1 MDTWDPTQGKTAK
14 LFVSDPRQGSV
25 AKITEKTFISIFLIY
40 IFWCNNGMG
49 QCQSNVSVLVNFKIT
64 YCLRICQH
72 HPLPRTDLH
81 TDDPTTGCILIRQ
94 SRVTLVKTEP
104 PPSTAQAGA
113 GHCFS
118 WWELFSHSSLYH
130 AYVWM
135 VSGWWEARIIVYTN
149 EHIHYSSERERTPN
163 GYKYI

>member
-1 MDTWDPTQGKTAK
+1 MALYIAPLVVLQSRQRLFPLMEITQNHCYEATTI
-14 LFVSDPRQGSV
+14 SQW
-25 AKITEKTFISIFLIY
+25 KITEKTFISIFLIY

-118 WWELFSHSSLYH
+118 WWELFSHSSLHH

-135 VSGWWEARIIVYTN
+135 VSG
-149 EHIHYSSERERTPN
+149 
-163 GYKYI
+163 